1 MKTLIDE
8 TEEWEPDDSD
18 DLEMPSFIIDDVEM
32 PKFKSPRL
40 QKYEQ
45 IKKKYDDALKRLQE
59 DTPYKAKSSLF

>member
-40 QKYEQ
+40 
-45 IKKKYDDALKRLQE
+45 
-59 DTPYKAKSSLF
+59 